1 MKLLPINVSLASFQ
15 MQEVELL
22 YLDPYNN
29 TLGEAN
35 GFIVFMVFII
45 CICSICVIFA
55 SCGVVMFEK
64 YGLNPDNRKLLDM
77 LISFGMIIGIMTVVV
92 TTILTVH
99 RNIFGPLQNQNLVVG
114 LLSIKMFGKLCLMM
128 VIIEAYF
135 VWYVTEIVLKSQ
147 CEMDAVGMAECF
159 NFFTVVLS
167 AGMTFLASNVG
178 YIHHQNRIKYIG
190 LPLDFSEKYLIRTR

>member
-15 MQEVELL
+15 IPEVQLL

-35 GFIVFMVFII
+35 WMIVFLVFII

-55 SCGVVMFEK
+55 SCGIVMFEK

-77 LISFGMIIGIMTVVV
+77 LISFGMIIGIMTTVA
-92 TTILTVH
+92 TMILMVH
-99 RNIFGPLQNQNLVVG
+99 RNVFGPLQSENLVVG
-114 LLSIKMFGKLCLMM
+114 LLSIQMFGQISLLM

-135 VWYVTEIVLKSQ
+135 VWYMTEIVLKNQ
-147 CEMDAVGMAECF
+147 CEIDEVGMGECI
-159 NFFTVVLS
+159 NFFNVVLS
-167 AGMTFLASNVG
+167 AGITFLTSNVG
-178 YIHHQNRIKYIG
+178 YGHHQKRIRYIG
-190 LPLDFSEKYLIRTR
+190 LPLDFSDKYLIHTR

>member
-1 MKLLPINVSLASFQ
+1 MKLLPINDSLASFQ

-77 LISFGMIIGIMTVVV
+77 LISFGMIIGIMTLVVS
-92 TTILTVH
+92 TILTVH
-99 RNIFGPLQNQNLVVG
+99 RNDFWATPKRK
-114 LLSIKMFGKLCLMM
+114 LSC
-128 VIIEAYF
+128 
-135 VWYVTEIVLKSQ
+135 WTS
-147 CEMDAVGMAECF
+147 F
-159 NFFTVVLS
+159 N
-167 AGMTFLASNVG
+167 SNVWTNISSDG
-178 YIHHQNRIKYIG
+178 DN
-190 LPLDFSEKYLIRTR
+190 